1 MIDSIVQDIKRA
13 MNSGT
18 MITRIIMVN
27 VGLFVLINL
36 LKVFTMGAGPGV
48 FISVKNILSLPSD
61 PITLIK
67 QPWSIITHMF
77 LHIGFWHIFWNMLL
91 FYWFGRIVGDFL
103 GDKRILPIYIL
114 SGLFG
119 GLVYILSDH
128 FLGGTGGNAFALGAS
143 AAVMAMLW
151 TAASLSPDY
160 IMHLILIGPVKLK
173 YIALAILF
181 LDIIGTASMINSGG
195 HFAHLG
201 GALFGML
208 YVYMLRRGTDMTSI
222 LSFNRNEN
230 PKRRKTAKKHFKVVY
245 REEPGAK
252 SDDSKNRP
260 SEQQSELDRILDKIN
275 AQGYDKLTEEE
286 KEFLYQ
292 ASKKK

>member
-1 MIDSIVQDIKRA
+1 MLDSIVQDIKRA

-18 MITRIIMVN
+18 MVTRIIMVN

-36 LKVFTMGAGPGV
+36 LKVFTLGAGPGV
-48 FISVKNILSLPSD
+48 FISIKNALALPSD
-61 PITLIK
+61 LLTLIK

-103 GDKRILPIYIL
+103 GDKRILPLYIL

-143 AAVMAMLW
+143 AAVMAILW
-151 TAASLSPDY
+151 TAATLSPDY
-160 IMHLILIGPVKLK
+160 IMHLILIGPVRLK
-173 YIALAILF
+173 YIALALLF
-181 LDIIGTASMINSGG
+181 LDIIGTASMVNSGG

-201 GALFGML
+201 GAIFGMF
-208 YVYMLRRGTDMTSI
+208 YVYTLRRGTDLTNI
-222 LSFNRNEN
+222 LSINKSEK
-230 PKRRKTAKKHFKVVY
+230 PKRQKTAKKHFRVVHK
-245 REEPGAK
+245 EENQTKDAGSQNKKPG
-252 SDDSKNRP
+252 
-260 SEQQSELDRILDKIN
+260 QQFELDRILDKIN
-275 AQGYDKLTEEE
+275 AEGYDKLTEEE

-292 ASKKK
+292 ASKK